1 MIVNVTV
8 TFDTGKNLRPIL
20 TGKAGLEPQWR
31 LGHGM
36 RPEGLSDEMAL
47 WLFDSESLTK
57 RLKQACRGGFR
68 VRLLKQRYERPLLCE
83 RRALGMGDRA
93 LALVRQVHLCCG
105 DDVKVY
111 ARTVMPPALLQG
123 RCRGLANLGG
133 RPLGELL
140 FRDKSMRRSPM
151 EIARIEPGELFH
163 RWVVPENG
171 GVDKTLWGRRSVF
184 RLAGL
189 PLLVNEIFLPPPPRA
204 VGFRI
209 KHKV

>member
-1 MIVNVTV
+1 MVM
-8 TFDTGKNLRPIL
+8 FDAGKNLRPIS

-31 LGHGM
+31 PGQGV
-36 RPEGLSDEMAL
+36 RPEGLADEVAA

-83 RRALGMGDRA
+83 RIPLGMDDRA

-105 DDVKVY
+105 DEVKVY

-123 RCRGLANLGG
+123 RCRALANLGG

-151 EIARIEPGELFH
+151 EIARIEPDELFH
-163 RWVVPENG
+163 RWAVPAGETTDG
-171 GVDKTLWGRRSVF
+171 PLWGRRSVF

-204 VGFRI
+204 TGFKI
-209 KHKV
+209 KNN